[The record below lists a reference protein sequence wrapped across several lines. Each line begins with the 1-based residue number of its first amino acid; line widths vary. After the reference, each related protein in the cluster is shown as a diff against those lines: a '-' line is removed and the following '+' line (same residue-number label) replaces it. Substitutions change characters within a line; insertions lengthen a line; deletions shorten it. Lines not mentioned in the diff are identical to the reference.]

1 MFKSSMRLTTLLLFV
16 LLSNF
21 AFSQGQISR
30 KSLIAN
36 RVNENIKIDA
46 VLDEPIWQ
54 RAERANNFTQREP
67 FPGNKASQNTEVM
80 IAYDNEAIY
89 VAAILY
95 DKAADSILKELSIRD
110 NYGNTDWFSIHFDT
124 FNDKQNR
131 FEFGVTAAGVQFDQK
146 TGAETFDVV
155 WDSEVSINAEGWVVE
170 MKIPYMAIRFPE
182 SDIQT
187 WGLQISRSIRRNREL
202 DQWQFISPDV
212 QNIISYYGTL
222 NGIESIKSPI
232 RLSFTPYVGIN
243 ASHFPYNV
251 KGKSNWSTAYNAGL
265 DLKYGINESFT
276 LDMTLAPDF
285 GQVQSD
291 NKVLNLTAFEVQF
304 QDYRPFFIEG
314 TELFNLN
321 NLFYSRRIGG
331 RPKRFD
337 EVDAMSQDSTLKVV
351 DNPQQIQL
359 INATKV
365 TGRTPGG
372 LGIGFLNAITS
383 EANAR
388 VRDSHGVE
396 YNIVTEPFTNYN
408 VVAFNQTLKNNSFI
422 TLMNTNVTRAG
433 TRNHAN
439 VTAINFARGDKKDK
453 FRWNGNASISNKM
466 FVDSISTGYAYAIQ
480 FAKVSGN
487 FKYSFNRNVKN
498 DKFDPNDLGI
508 LFYANE
514 ITHNANVSY
523 NQYKPGKYFLSWN
536 TNANVYYSTTYLG
549 QKFQDLQ
556 FNFSRVHTWKNWLT
570 QWFNVNINPL
580 GKHDFYEPRR
590 TGLKFI
596 GPNWYGG
603 NTGISSDYR
612 KPFALD
618 LTVAYYRDFTAGG
631 IFREMSV
638 TPIVRFSDKLKM
650 NYDFRFSIDHRNQGY
665 STTVNDHIYFAFR
678 DVRNHINT
686 LNMSYIF
693 NKNASLT
700 FRARHYWS
708 TVEILNYKLL
718 DVNSGH
724 LLSDSTNYNGNNNF
738 NVNFFNI
745 DLVYRWRFA
754 PGSDLII
761 VWKNAIETM
770 SRNLGVTNYTG
781 DRMIDSFYGTIRNN
795 QTNSFNVKILYFL
808 DYRYFA
814 KGKS

>member
-1 MFKSSMRLTTLLLFV
+1 MSIRFTLIFFFV
-16 LLSNF
+16 LLNSLS
-21 AFSQGQISR
+21 FSQSQENR
-30 KSLIAN
+30 KSLNAK
-36 RVNENIKIDA
+36 RVNSAPKIDA

-54 RAERANNFTQREP
+54 TAERANNFKQREP
-67 FPGNKASQNTEVM
+67 YPGNKATQKSEVM

-89 VAAILY
+89 IAAILY
-95 DKAADSILKELSIRD
+95 DNAADSILKELSIRD
-110 NYGNTDWFSIHFDT
+110 NFGNTDWFSIQFDT

-155 WDSEVSINAEGWVVE
+155 WDSEVKITKQGWQLE
-170 MKIPYMAIRFPE
+170 LKIPYMAIRFPE
-182 SDIQT
+182 KDIQT
-187 WGLQISRSIRRNREL
+187 WGMQISRSIRRNREL

-212 QNIISYYGTL
+212 QNIVSYYGTL

-243 ASHFPYNV
+243 TSHYPYNV
-251 KGKSNWSTAYNAGL
+251 KGKSNWSSAYNAGL

-291 NKVLNLTAFEVQF
+291 NKVLNLSAFEVQF

-331 RPKRFD
+331 TPKKFF
-337 EVDAMSQDSTLKVV
+337 EVDAISQDTNMTVV

-365 TGRTPGG
+365 TGRTAAG

-388 VRDSHGVE
+388 VRDSNGVE

-408 VVAFNQTLKNNSFI
+408 VVAFNQTLKNNSFV

-433 TRNHAN
+433 NRNNAN
-439 VTAINFARGDKKDK
+439 VTAINFARGDKRDV
-453 FRWNGNASISNKM
+453 FRWNGNVSISNKM
-466 FVDSISTGYAYAIQ
+466 FVDSLSTGYSYAIQ

-523 NQYKPGKYFLSWN
+523 NEFKPGRYFLSWSSR
-536 TNANVYYSTTYLG
+536 ANIYYSTTYLG
-549 QKFQDLQ
+549 NKFQDFQINL
-556 FNFSRVHTWKNWLT
+556 SRVHTWKNWLT
-570 QWFNVNINPL
+570 QWINVNINPI
-580 GKHDFYEPRR
+580 GRHDFYEPRR
-590 TGLKFI
+590 AGLKFI

-603 NTGISSDYR
+603 NTGLSSDYR

-631 IFREMSV
+631 IFREISII
-638 TPIVRFSDKLKM
+638 PIVRFSDKLKM
-650 NYDFRFSIDHRNQGY
+650 NYEFSFSLDHNNQGY
-665 STTVNDHIYFAFR
+665 SRTVDEHIYFAFR
-678 DVRNHINT
+678 DVRNHVNT
-686 LNMSYIF
+686 LNMSYIL
-693 NKNASLT
+693 NKNTSLT

-718 DVNSGH
+718 DVNSGN
-724 LLSDSTNYNGNNNF
+724 LLLDSTNYTGNNNF
-738 NVNFFNI
+738 NVNFFNV
-745 DLVYRWRFA
+745 DLVYSWRFA

-761 VWKNAIETM
+761 VWKNSIETFTR
-770 SRNLGVTNYTG
+770 SLGVDRYTG
-781 DRMIDSFYGTIRNN
+781 DRLLDSFYGTIRNN
-795 QTNSFNVKILYFL
+795 QTNTFNVKILYFL
-808 DYRYFA
+808 DYRYFT
-814 KGKS
+814 KNRS